1 MNFRKIPYNDTLYIK
16 TKSTYENIY
25 HDFESFA
32 QRLTVE
38 AGKST
43 KSSGK
48 ASSYARYLIRLIIF
62 YEAFFEEVMDP
73 LVSFE
78 AVKKLERLSRH
89 EQFKDYNKEEKH
101 FPSATIGCFRAYIT
115 SKCEAQ
121 EEYADIQLNNHL
133 YQQNSDTEPI
143 VDEQLRAMLVNG
155 PKEKLAK
162 KPNTIGESY
171 PRSLAESIEAKR
183 RANYTCEMNDA
194 HRTFINAADHQ
205 NYIEAHHLIPMAAQ
219 DYYDYTIDFAD
230 NIVTLCPNCH
240 RQIHYAVP
248 HEKGE
253 LVEILFQKRQKNYEN
268 YGIDIDIARL
278 KNFYGLL

>member
-1 MNFRKIPYNDTLYIK
+1 MKFRKIPYNDTLYIK

-62 YEAFFEEVMDP
+62 YEEIFDESMNP
-73 LVSFE
+73 ISGFE
-78 AVKKLERLSRH
+78 AVRKLEKLSQH
-89 EQFKDYNKEEKH
+89 EGFKDYNRNEKH
-101 FPSATIGCFRAYIT
+101 FPSATIACFRAYIT
-115 SKCEAQ
+115 FKSTVQ
-121 EEYADIQLNNHL
+121 EEYEDFQLNLELHSE
-133 YQQNSDTEPI
+133 QNLDMETHEP
-143 VDEQLRAMLVNG
+143 LVNG
-155 PKEKLAK
+155 PKEKVAK
-162 KPNTIGESY
+162 KQNAVGVSY
-171 PRSLAESIEAKR
+171 PRNYAESVEAKK
-183 RANYTCEMNDA
+183 RANYSCEISNG
-194 HRTFINAADHQ
+194 HQTFKNAADHQ

-219 DYYDYTIDFAD
+219 DYYKYTIDFAD
-230 NIVTLCPNCH
+230 NIVTLCPTCH

-248 HEKGE
+248 DEKAE
-253 LVEILFQKRQKNYEN
+253 LLEKLFNERQNSYMK
-268 YGIDIDIARL
+268 YGIDIDLTRL